1 VTERAGGLTLRL
13 ARTLAPPPE
22 RVFSACVE
30 PTELAAWW
38 GPAGFTSPGIELD
51 VRVGGKYRIAMQP
64 PEGELFHLRGEFLEI
79 ERPRRLSY
87 TFEWEEP
94 DPDDQQTLV
103 TLTFREA
110 GHGTELLLE
119 QAPFATQA
127 RHDLH
132 HAGWTDS
139 FVRLDQHLATG

>member
-1 VTERAGGLTLRL
+1 MTERSSGLTLRL
-13 ARTLAPPPE
+13 ARTLAPPPD

-30 PTELAAWW
+30 SPELAAWW
-38 GPAGFTSPGIELD
+38 GPAGFTAPGIELD

-110 GHGTELLLE
+110 RRGTELLLE
-119 QAPFATQA
+119 QGPFATQA

>member
-1 VTERAGGLTLRL
+1 MTERSSGLTLRL
-13 ARTLAPPPE
+13 ARTLAPPPD

-30 PTELAAWW
+30 STELAAWW
-38 GPAGFTSPGIELD
+38 GPAGFTAPGIELD

-110 GHGTELLLE
+110 RRGTELLLE
-119 QAPFATQA
+119 QGPFATQA

>member
-1 VTERAGGLTLRL
+1 VTERSSGLTLRL
-13 ARTLAPPPE
+13 ARTLAPPPD

-30 PTELAAWW
+30 STELAAWW
-38 GPAGFTSPGIELD
+38 GPAGFTAPGIELD

-110 GHGTELLLE
+110 RRGTELLLE
-119 QAPFATQA
+119 QGPFATQA

>member
-1 VTERAGGLTLRL
+1 MTERSSGLTLRL
-13 ARTLAPPPE
+13 ARTLAPPPD

-30 PTELAAWW
+30 STELAAWW

-103 TLTFREA
+103 ALTFREA

-119 QAPFATQA
+119 QGPFATQA

-139 FVRLDQHLATG
+139 LVRLDQHLATS

>member
-1 VTERAGGLTLRL
+1 VTEHSSGLTLRL
-13 ARTLAPPPE
+13 ARTLAPPPD

-30 PTELAAWW
+30 STELAAWW
-38 GPAGFTSPGIELD
+38 GPAGFTAPGIELD

-110 GHGTELLLE
+110 RRGTELLLE
-119 QAPFATQA
+119 QGLFATQA

>member
-1 VTERAGGLTLRL
+1 MTERSSGLTLRL
-13 ARTLAPPPE
+13 ARTLAPPPD

-30 PTELAAWW
+30 STELAAWW

-110 GHGTELLLE
+110 RRGTELLLE
-119 QAPFATQA
+119 QGPFATQA